1 MGGHHRLTRPT
12 GAIPASPQSGI
23 KRYARTPTTP
33 RRLSG
38 LISTTRLSFWPITRP
53 QNLLRLQRVPISI
66 AKASGMHFCA
76 CRPFLESGDDDQKE
90 SCMPAIWD
98 GSMTTFT
105 TPSTRSYSVCTP
117 CAYLL
122 HSTLLLR
129 MYSHKPTTHIAH
141 GQRCSARRC
150 AREGEA
156 TMHIAYILAMY
167 YPDHHRDQRRCP
179 CAPLS
184 SKGFQM
190 LNAQRPNP
198 FPEHDS
204 GESGSSGAQRKDRS
218 GPSAT
223 IQAPTYSVL

>member
-1 MGGHHRLTRPT
+1 MYVLCTFTIGGHHRLTRPT
-12 GAIPASPQSGI
+12 GAIPASSQSGI

-98 GSMTTFT
+98 GSMEHDDFH
-105 TPSTRSYSVCTP
+105 
-117 CAYLL
+117 
-122 HSTLLLR
+122 HSFDKVILR

-150 AREGEA
+150 AREGKA

-184 SKGFQM
+184 SKGFQV

-204 GESGSSGAQRKDRS
+204 GESGGSSGAQRKDRS

>member
-1 MGGHHRLTRPT
+1 MYLHNGRPPQADTAYRGHPCVFPIGNKALCTDPNHPPAPFRPHLHD
-12 GAIPASPQSGI
+12 S
-23 KRYARTPTTP
+23 
-33 RRLSG
+33 
-38 LISTTRLSFWPITRP
+38 
-53 QNLLRLQRVPISI
+53 
-66 AKASGMHFCA
+66 
-76 CRPFLESGDDDQKE
+76 PFLLANHSASKSPPPPESPHFHRKGQRDAFLRVSALSRIWGRRSEGILHASHLGREHDD
-90 SCMPAIWD
+90 
-98 GSMTTFT
+98 FH
-105 TPSTRSYSVCTP
+105 
-117 CAYLL
+117 
-122 HSTLLLR
+122 HSFDKVILR

-150 AREGEA
+150 AREGKA

-184 SKGFQM
+184 SKGFQV

-204 GESGSSGAQRKDRS
+204 GESGGSSGAQRKDRS